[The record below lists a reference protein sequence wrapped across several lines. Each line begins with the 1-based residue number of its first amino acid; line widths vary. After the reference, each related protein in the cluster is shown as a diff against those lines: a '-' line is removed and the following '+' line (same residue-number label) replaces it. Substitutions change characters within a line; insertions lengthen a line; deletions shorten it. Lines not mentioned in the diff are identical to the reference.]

1 MTSITALGIDVG
13 RSLIATLGQDCGTAA
28 ALAERLEQ
36 GIQSITAATLSGRF
50 SVASVERVA
59 RNFENR
65 GWLRK
70 DGSAWRLTQ
79 MPIPRGLSSYLAG
92 AAEMRIQVL
101 AEAASVA
108 VVTLPAA
115 PSRLTQVLPIEGPV
129 HASME
134 STDNEITRIAQSAV
148 TSITIMSP
156 FVNKVGAEFAM
167 RAFDQSQAKEK
178 TLVTRL
184 AGNTGHVVRPLL
196 TEMNRRGIR
205 VLDYF
210 IPAGEG
216 YETFHAKVVVADGDL
231 AYVGSANM
239 TMYNRHS
246 MELGIIVKGKA
257 AHAVAALV
265 RSVQRIAIPVGVS

>member
-1 MTSITALGIDVG
+1 MTGKTLGIDVG
-13 RSLIATLGQDCGTAA
+13 RSLIAALGQDCATGA

-36 GIQSITAATLSGRF
+36 GVYSVSAGSLVGRF
-50 SVASVERVA
+50 SAASVERVA
-59 RNFENR
+59 RNFESR
-65 GWLRK
+65 GWLVK
-70 DGSAWRLTQ
+70 DGSAWRLTP
-79 MPIPRGLSSYLAG
+79 MAIPKGLASFLAG
-92 AAEMRIQVL
+92 AAEMRLQAL
-101 AEAASVA
+101 AESSPVA
-108 VVTLPAA
+108 VVTLPGA

-134 STDNEITRIAQSAV
+134 STDNEITRIARSAV

-156 FVNKVGAEFAM
+156 FVNREGAEFVM
-167 RAFDQSQAKEK
+167 RTFDQSEAREK
-178 TLVTRL
+178 TLITRL
-184 AGNTGHVVRPLL
+184 AGKTGHVVRPLL
-196 TEMNRRGIR
+196 MEMAQRGIR

-216 YETFHAKVVVADGDL
+216 YETFHAKVVIADGDL

-265 RSVQRIAIPVGVS
+265 RSVQRISVPAGVP

>member
-1 MTSITALGIDVG
+1 MIANTTLGIDVG
-13 RSLIATLGQDCGTAA
+13 RSLIAALGQDCGTAA
-28 ALAERLEQ
+28 ALAERLEL
-36 GIQSITAATLSGRF
+36 GVQSINDASLIGRF
-50 SVASVERVA
+50 SAASVERVA
-59 RNFENR
+59 RNFAAR
-65 GWLRK
+65 GWLLK
-70 DGSAWRLTQ
+70 DGPSWRLTQ

-92 AAEMRIQVL
+92 AAEMRVQAL
-101 AEAASVA
+101 AEATSVA
-108 VVTLPAA
+108 VVTLPGA
-115 PSRLTQVLPIEGPV
+115 PSRLTQALPREGPV

-134 STDNEITRIAQSAV
+134 STDNEIIRIARSAV
-148 TSITIMSP
+148 TSIIIMSP
-156 FVNKVGAEFAM
+156 FVNREGAEFAM

-178 TLVTRL
+178 TLITRL

-196 TEMNRRGIR
+196 SDMKRRGIL
-205 VLDYF
+205 VLNYF

-216 YETFHAKVVVADGDL
+216 YETFHAKVVIADGDL

-265 RSVQRIAIPVGVS
+265 RSVQWIAVPVEAP